1 MDLSP
6 DVEYL
11 IRRGA
16 TKGYQ
21 FASLATPPLHVA
33 FILARRGRG
42 HISVNRLL
50 RTTWLGGATGEL
62 RNNNCFDRCITINI

>member
-21 FASLATPPLHVA
+21 FASLATPPLYVA
-33 FILARRGRG
+33 FVLARKGRG

-50 RTTWLGGATGEL
+50 RTTWLGGAAGEL
-62 RNNNCFDRCITINI
+62 RDNICFNFYLTIHI